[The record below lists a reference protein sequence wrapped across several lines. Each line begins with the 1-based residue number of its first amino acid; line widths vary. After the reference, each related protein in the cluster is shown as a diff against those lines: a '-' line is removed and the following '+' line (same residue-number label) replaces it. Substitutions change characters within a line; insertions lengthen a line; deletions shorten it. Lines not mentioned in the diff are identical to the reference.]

1 MNINLLAVRFS
12 SSPTNAKYGLSI
24 FPHSDPMGLG
34 LDPNNI
40 SKHSYETLE
49 QLWQVIQTCEF
60 VTVQNIAALE
70 AELAQASKHVIVA
83 QMSEEIAQRM
93 GFK

>member
-24 FPHSDPMGLG
+24 FPHSNPMGLG
-34 LDPNNI
+34 MDPNDR
-40 SKHSYETLE
+40 SEHAYETLE
-49 QLWQVIQTCEF
+49 QLWQAIRTCEL
-60 VTVQNIAALE
+60 VTVPNIAALE
-70 AELAQASKHVIVA
+70 AELEQAKMPVQVA
-83 QMSEEIAQRM
+83 QLSEETARQM